1 MSKNSKKPGKEPKK
15 SIKVDKSL
23 PTVQRTGLK
32 YEDPLQTYLSEIKK
46 YPLLSREEELKLAE
60 HYYETKDQATAQKLV
75 TSNLRFVVKIAAEYS
90 KFGSKLIDLIQEGN
104 VGLMHAVREFNPHKD
119 VRLITYAVWWIRGH
133 IQEYLMRQHSM
144 VKIGTTN
151 NQKKL
156 YYKLNKEKQ
165 KLMREG
171 LEPSVKLLSS
181 RLGVEERDVT
191 LMETRLNAPDMSLDQ
206 PLKAGSSTA
215 FLDMQ
220 KDNHNEAMEESLD
233 LKENLEVLEKVLTGL
248 KDKLTER
255 EVILLQQRL
264 LSDDPKTLNELGQEL
279 GVTREAIR
287 QSEERLIKKIKTAFT
302 KI

>member
-1 MSKNSKKPGKEPKK
+1 MSRDKKKQGTELKD
-15 SIKVDKSL
+15 SIKTEGSL
-23 PTVQRTGLK
+23 PAVQRSSLK
-32 YEDPLQTYLSEIKK
+32 YDDPLQSYLSEIKK
-46 YPLLSREEELKLAE
+46 YPLLSREEELKLAT
-60 HYYETKDQATAQKLV
+60 HYFETKDQATAQKLV

-119 VRLITYAVWWIRGH
+119 VKLITYAVWWIRGY

-165 KLMREG
+165 KLKREG

-181 RLGVEERDVT
+181 RLGVEEKDVT
-191 LMETRLNAPDMSLDQ
+191 LMETRLSAPDMSLDQ
-206 PLKAGSSTA
+206 PLKAGSSTD

-220 KDNHNEAMEESLD
+220 KSNHNEVMLESLD
-233 LKENLEVLEKVLTGL
+233 LKENLEVLERVLSNL
-248 KDKLTER
+248 KGKLTKR
-255 EVILLQQRL
+255 EVILLKQRM

-287 QSEERLIKKIKTAFT
+287 QSEERLMKKIKAEF
-302 KI
+302 KKF

>member
-1 MSKNSKKPGKEPKK
+1 MPKDKKNAHKIKKIEL
-15 SIKVDKSL
+15 DQNL
-23 PTVQRTGLK
+23 PSVRKGGLQ
-32 YEDPLQTYLSEIKK
+32 YDDPLQTYLSEIKK
-46 YPLLSREEELKLAE
+46 YPLLSREEELELTK
-60 HYYETKDQATAQKLV
+60 HYFETKDQSAAQKLV

-119 VRLITYAVWWIRGH
+119 VKLITYAVWWIRGH
-133 IQEYLMRQHSM
+133 IQEYLMKQHSM

-165 KLMREG
+165 KLIREG

-191 LMETRLNAPDMSLDQ
+191 LMETRLSSSDVSLDQ
-206 PLKAGSSTA
+206 PLSKSGESA
-215 FLDMQ
+215 FLDFQ
-220 KDNHNEAMEESLD
+220 KDNYNEVMENSLD
-233 LKENLEVLEKVLTGL
+233 LKENLEILEGVLLKL
-248 KDKLTER
+248 KDKFTER
-255 EVILLQQRL
+255 EVILLKERI

-287 QSEERLIKKIKTAFT
+287 QSEERLMKKIKAEFE
-302 KI
+302 KL